1 MSRPKRRGIGPKMR
15 RSVQGGGWVAV
26 NCAASSHQP
35 MGGSQSLSLAV
46 GRTGQRSSLYFA
58 FYMLLISSF
67 GCFCPFCRYLKCK
80 KKLQFAQIYLRT
92 SWRHLLPFRE
102 WNSWSVNHL
111 SRPIL
116 PASNSCYGGKKGS
129 SDESVIMII
138 IPLLSL
144 NIMQDSCGQALF
156 RIVISSST

>member
-1 MSRPKRRGIGPKMR
+1 MSRPKRRGIGRKMR
-15 RSVQGGGWVAV
+15 RSVQGAGWVAA

-80 KKLQFAQIYLRT
+80 ENFAIHSNIFEDKLTPPFAFQGMKFVICKSPEPPDITCQQFVL
-92 SWRHLLPFRE
+92 WREEREFR
-102 WNSWSVNHL
+102 
-111 SRPIL
+111 
-116 PASNSCYGGKKGS
+116 
-129 SDESVIMII
+129 
-138 IPLLSL
+138 
-144 NIMQDSCGQALF
+144 
-156 RIVISSST
+156 

>member
-1 MSRPKRRGIGPKMR
+1 MSRPKRRGIGRKMR
-15 RSVQGGGWVAV
+15 RSVQGGGWVAA

-80 KKLQFAQIYLRT
+80 ENFALRSNIFEDKLAATFSFVICKSPEPPDITCQQLVL
-92 SWRHLLPFRE
+92 WREEREFR
-102 WNSWSVNHL
+102 
-111 SRPIL
+111 
-116 PASNSCYGGKKGS
+116 
-129 SDESVIMII
+129 
-138 IPLLSL
+138 
-144 NIMQDSCGQALF
+144 
-156 RIVISSST
+156 

>member
-1 MSRPKRRGIGPKMR
+1 MSRPKRRGIGRKMR
-15 RSVQGGGWVAV
+15 RSVQGGRV
-26 NCAASSHQP
+26 
-35 MGGSQSLSLAV
+35 GGSQLCCLLPPANGWQPKSES
-46 GRTGQRSSLYFA
+46 GCRSDWSTVVVIFC
-58 FYMLLISSF
+58 LLHVAYQLF
-67 GCFCPFCRYLKCK
+67 WL
-80 KKLQFAQIYLRT
+80 
-92 SWRHLLPFRE
+92 LLPFLSLSKVQRKFCNSLKYIWGQADGHLSSE

-144 NIMQDSCGQALF
+144 NIMQDSCRQALF